1 MIQNIKL
8 QQLLQEFPCNHKKL
22 MENVDDHMRIAH
34 NANKQLRKIVYESEM
49 RRRRKFSRIAKK

>member
-1 MIQNIKL
+1 MIPNIKL

-22 MENVDDHMRIAH
+22 MEIVDDHMRIAH

-49 RRRRKFSRIAKK
+49 R

>member
-8 QQLLQEFPCNHKKL
+8 QQLLQEFPYNHKKL
-22 MENVDDHMRIAH
+22 MEIVDDHMRIAH
-34 NANKQLRKIVYESEM
+34 NANKQLRKIVYEGEM